1 MEAKRILGF
10 DVARIFSIIWIV
22 AVYHVLPSAGLPLTS
37 QIKIITYTSL
47 GIFTFLSAFLLTS
60 RYSFDDLGGTL
71 LFYKK
76 RVLRFYPLFLLSSVI
91 LCAIG
96 YNTLSTTLKG
106 LLGISPF
113 WKPHPTTMWYCAML
127 ILLYL
132 ITPIWATGGLK
143 KQIVKFVA
151 TMAIICLIEIEFH
164 TVVPRTFCYY
174 PVYFMGIIVAQRGYN
189 FFLSLIKN
197 ARFALVSLL
206 FFLLLFLLAW
216 FINDTAFVIFC
227 SMIGIISMLS
237 VYMNIGEWI
246 NKKSNKKLERT
257 ILMLSYSSMCMYL
270 FHREVH
276 CLFLS
281 IYKPSNPI
289 IMLLYL
295 GLIGLLITIPL
306 SYYIQLIY
314 DKSINKISI

>member
-91 LCAIG
+91 LCTIG
-96 YNTLSTTLKG
+96 YNSLSTTIKG

-127 ILLYL
+127 ISLYL

-143 KQIVKFVA
+143 KQIAKFIA
-151 TMAIICLIEIEFH
+151 TMAIICLIDIKFH

-174 PVYFMGIIVAQRGYN
+174 PVYFMGIVVAQRGYDL
-189 FFLSLIKN
+189 FLSLIKN

-206 FFLLLFLLAW
+206 FFLLLFLFARL
-216 FINDTAFVIFC
+216 INYAAFVILC

-246 NKKSNKKLERT
+246 NKKNNKKLEST
-257 ILMLSYSSMCMYL
+257 IFILSYSSMCMYL

-276 CLFLS
+276 CILLS
-281 IYKPSNPI
+281 IYHPINSI
-289 IMLLYL
+289 IMLFYL

-314 DKSINKISI
+314 DKSIN

>member
-22 AVYHVLPSAGLPLTS
+22 AVYHVLPSAGLPLGS
-37 QIKIITYTSL
+37 QIKILTYTSL
-47 GIFTFLSAFLLTS
+47 GIFTFLSSFLLTS
-60 RYSFDDLGGTL
+60 RYSFDNLGGTL

-96 YNTLSTTLKG
+96 YNSLSTTLKG
-106 LLGISPF
+106 LLGISQF

-127 ILLYL
+127 ISLYL

-143 KQIVKFVA
+143 KQIAKFIA
-151 TMAIICLIEIEFH
+151 TMSIICLIDIKFH

-281 IYKPSNPI
+281 ICKPSNPI

-295 GLIGLLITIPL
+295 GLIGLLITILL

-314 DKSINKISI
+314 DKFINKISI

>member
-60 RYSFDDLGGTL
+60 RYSFDNLGGAL

-76 RVLRFYPLFLLSSVI
+76 RVLRFYPLFFLSSVI

-96 YNTLSTTLKG
+96 YNSLSTTIKG

-127 ILLYL
+127 ISLYL
-132 ITPIWATGGLK
+132 ITPIWATGGLR
-143 KQIVKFVA
+143 KQIAKFIA
-151 TMAIICLIEIEFH
+151 TMAIICFIDIKFH

-237 VYMNIGEWI
+237 VYMNIGEWV